1 MADSQGSSASVTV
14 DDLDKRL
21 KTVESSL
28 ESLKS
33 SINTISSK
41 VGTNESSVKSLTE
54 KVKTLESDSAT
65 HKELKVVSDSLSN
78 LYGGSLDTTKVN
90 VSTIASTVE
99 TLNNQLNTLTEGS
112 SDGCSLHSLEL
123 AIDDFNATI
132 FELVQPSI
140 DAMNNSLTELQAYV
154 PTLKQYSDSINTA
167 KANLVHYQE
176 LMNYF
181 TKLEKNRDKLLEKFS
196 ESEKVIQTLSAT
208 DSRLQQ
214 LTIAATK
221 LEKMYA
227 SIANQSADAAQL
239 EQLYARNVEAVNSL
253 SETLDELY
261 TLRASLSKQMTKVSA
276 WVDRSDQIQSE
287 VDQKIAEMKKLQS
300 LDLVNAVSNAIGA
313 SATVAVASK
322 HSRPVERE
330 DKRKSL

>member
-21 KTVESSL
+21 KEVESSL
-28 ESLKS
+28 KSLEFA
-33 SINTISSK
+33 INTISST
-41 VGTNESSVKSLTE
+41 VGTHESSVNSLNDR
-54 KVKTLESDSAT
+54 VKTLE
-65 HKELKVVSDSLSN
+65 
-78 LYGGSLDTTKVN
+78 
-90 VSTIASTVE
+90 
-99 TLNNQLNTLTEGS
+99 NQFNTLTKGS

-140 DAMNNSLTELQAYV
+140 DAMNNSLTELQAFV
-154 PTLKQYSDSINTA
+154 PTLKQYSDSIKIA
-167 KANLVHYQE
+167 KANLSHYQE

-181 TKLEKNRDKLLEKFS
+181 TRLEENRDKLLDKFS
-196 ESEKVIQTLSAT
+196 ESEKVIQTLAAT

-214 LTIAATK
+214 LTTAATK
-221 LEKMYA
+221 LERMYT
-227 SIANQSADAAQL
+227 SIANQSANTSQL
-239 EQLYARNVEAVNSL
+239 EQLYARNVEAVCSL

-261 TLRASLSKQMTKVSA
+261 ALRASLSKQMTKVSA
-276 WVDRSDQIQSE
+276 WVERSDQIQSD

-300 LDLVNAVSNAIGA
+300 LDLVNAVSSAISA
-313 SATVAVASK
+313 SATVAVASR
-322 HSRPVERE
+322 HSKPAETE

>member
-14 DDLDKRL
+14 DDLDNRL

-33 SINTISSK
+33 SVNTISSI
-41 VGTNESSVKSLTE
+41 VGTNESGGNSLT
-54 KVKTLESDSAT
+54 
-65 HKELKVVSDSLSN
+65 VS
-78 LYGGSLDTTKVN
+78 
-90 VSTIASTVE
+90 VE
-99 TLNNQLNTLTEGS
+99 NLNNQFKTLTEGS
-112 SDGCSLHSLEL
+112 SEGCSLHSLEL
-123 AIDDFNATI
+123 AINDFNATI

-140 DAMNNSLTELQAYV
+140 DTMNNSLTELQAFV

-181 TKLEKNRDKLLEKFS
+181 TRLEANRDNLLQKFS
-196 ESEKVIQTLSAT
+196 ESEKVIQTLAAA

-214 LTIAATK
+214 LTTAATK

-227 SIANQSADAAQL
+227 SIANQTADASQL
-239 EQLYARNVEAVNSL
+239 EQLYARNVEAVSSL

-261 TLRASLSKQMTKVSA
+261 ALRASLSKQMTKVNA
-276 WVDRSDQIQSE
+276 WVEKSDQIQSD

-300 LDLVNAVSNAIGA
+300 LDLVNAVSNAISA
-313 SATVAVASK
+313 SATVAVASR
-322 HSRPVERE
+322 HSKTATTE
-330 DKRKSL
+330 DNRKSL

>member
-28 ESLKS
+28 KSLES
-33 SINTISSK
+33 TIS
-41 VGTNESSVKSLTE
+41 
-54 KVKTLESDSAT
+54 
-65 HKELKVVSDSLSN
+65 
-78 LYGGSLDTTKVN
+78 
-90 VSTIASTVE
+90 TISGTVE
-99 TLNNQLNTLTEGS
+99 TNKSSVDSLKERVDHLNNQFNTLTEGS

-140 DAMNNSLTELQAYV
+140 DAMNNSLTELQAFV

-167 KANLVHYQE
+167 KANLEHYQE

-181 TKLEKNRDKLLEKFS
+181 TRLEQNRNKLLEKFN
-196 ESEKVIQTLSAT
+196 ESQEVIQTLAAT

-214 LTIAATK
+214 LTTAATK

-227 SIANQSADAAQL
+227 SIANQSADASQL
-239 EQLYARNVEAVNSL
+239 EQLYARNVEAVSSL

-261 TLRASLSKQMTKVSA
+261 ALRASLSKQMTKVSA
-276 WVDRSDQIQSE
+276 WVERSDQIQSD

-300 LDLVNAVSNAIGA
+300 LDLVNAVSSAISA
-313 SATVAVASK
+313 SATVAVASRNSK
-322 HSRPVERE
+322 PAETE

>member
-28 ESLKS
+28 KSLES
-33 SINTISSK
+33 TIS
-41 VGTNESSVKSLTE
+41 
-54 KVKTLESDSAT
+54 
-65 HKELKVVSDSLSN
+65 
-78 LYGGSLDTTKVN
+78 
-90 VSTIASTVE
+90 TISSTVE
-99 TLNNQLNTLTEGS
+99 TNKSSVNSLKKKVDHLDNQFNTLTEGS

-140 DAMNNSLTELQAYV
+140 DAMNNSLTELQAFV

-167 KANLVHYQE
+167 KANLEHYQE

-181 TKLEKNRDKLLEKFS
+181 TRLEQNRDKLLEKFN
-196 ESEKVIQTLSAT
+196 ESQEVIQTLAAT

-214 LTIAATK
+214 LTTAATK

-227 SIANQSADAAQL
+227 SIANQSADASQL
-239 EQLYARNVEAVNSL
+239 EQLYARNVEAVSSL

-261 TLRASLSKQMTKVSA
+261 ALRASLSKQMTKVSA
-276 WVDRSDQIQSE
+276 WVERSDQIQSD
-287 VDQKIAEMKKLQS
+287 VDRKIAEMKKLQS
-300 LDLVNAVSNAIGA
+300 LDLVNAVSSAISA
-313 SATVAVASK
+313 SATVAVASR
-322 HSRPVERE
+322 HSKPAETE